1 MNITFEDTCNIF
13 SMFVQII
20 LEVDKQINYMNFSI
34 WIHEHFIQD
43 TNNLDTPSAVQSS
56 LNLTPTTRSMEQ
68 REYCIYEQENNF
80 SSSLY
85 NYLNYFCIRFTKYF

>member
-1 MNITFEDTCNIF
+1 MNITFEDTWNIF
-13 SMFVQII
+13 FMFVQII
-20 LEVDKQINYMNFSI
+20 LVYNYMNFSI

-43 TNNLDTPSAVQSS
+43 TNNFDTPSAVQSS
-56 LNLTPTTRSMEQ
+56 FNLTPATRSMEQ